1 MQRKRTRRSRRDA
14 GLKQYSVVFSVAF
27 GYSSVILMLI
37 LLNYVHVMGGYL
49 MNLYPNVTLDDVL
62 DILCPANN
70 LAETHHMSSF
80 VSDDLSVGVPDICF
94 WHFTGGK
101 PGDGTDLLEFLY
113 IDSYLGSWTSIHA
126 TQVWVLFVVMIA
138 LVSHILPEPVI
149 HWKFFNLLWS
159 SNFYVS
165 LCTSCIVLLL
175 LSINGLPNGYN
186 K

>member
-94 WHFTGGK
+94 
-101 PGDGTDLLEFLY
+101 
-113 IDSYLGSWTSIHA
+113 
-126 TQVWVLFVVMIA
+126 
-138 LVSHILPEPVI
+138 
-149 HWKFFNLLWS
+149 
-159 SNFYVS
+159 
-165 LCTSCIVLLL
+165 
-175 LSINGLPNGYN
+175 
-186 K
+186 